1 MAKSD
6 AFEIMTDDLIPIKI
20 LSVWPLRLA
29 KQTAPNKASVQ
40 RMRENLASSFFC
52 SQAESTHG
60 HNVRQRKTFDN
71 ACKKVVFFFIV

>member
-52 SQAESTHG
+52 S
-60 HNVRQRKTFDN
+60 RQSPRTGTMSAGADG
-71 ACKKVVFFFIV
+71 